1 MISYLLFPKKG
12 IKNYKKKIISNRKF
26 GKGDVCGEG
35 R

>member
-12 IKNYKKKIISNRKF
+12 IKNYKKNISYRKF